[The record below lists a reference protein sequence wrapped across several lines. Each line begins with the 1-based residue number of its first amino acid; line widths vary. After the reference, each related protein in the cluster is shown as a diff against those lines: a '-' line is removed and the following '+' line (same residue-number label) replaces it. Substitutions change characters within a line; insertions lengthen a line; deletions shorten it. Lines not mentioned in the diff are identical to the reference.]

1 MKYFFQLMAD
11 YNAQANRRMY
21 QIIRNTPEYLLTKDN
36 GSYFDNLLGLLNHH
50 LWADIGWLKGYRDS
64 DVQLEALQNPVLD
77 IGLPGWKANITDD
90 LDELWE
96 IRQEVDKLFLKF
108 TREVSEEALL
118 GAITLT
124 RRDKKMRFIF
134 HEVLMHLFN
143 HQTHHRGS
151 IALALDQEGV
161 ENDFS
166 NLLDVLNVETV

>member
-21 QIIRNTPEYLLTKDN
+21 EIIRNAPEGLLTKNN
-36 GSYFDNLLGLLNHH
+36 GSYFDNILGLLNHH
-50 LWADIGWLKGYRDS
+50 LWADIGWLQAYRDS
-64 DVQLEALQNPVLD
+64 DLELKSLDNPVLAVH
-77 IGLPGWKANITDD
+77 LPGWKENLTED
-90 LDELWE
+90 LEALFK
-96 IRQEVDKLFLKF
+96 IRQEVDQLFLKF

-124 RRDKKMRFIF
+124 RGNKKTRFIF

-151 IALALDQEGV
+151 IALALDQEGL